1 MPQFCD
7 VALPVPLESVFSY
20 RLDGTAPAVGARVLV
35 PFRKERMVGVVT
47 RLHDSPPAMEIKPVT
62 AVLDDEPALSP
73 ALLEL
78 GEWIARYYIA
88 PLGEVLR
95 AMLPLVAEF
104 RRAHVLR
111 VTDAGREA
119 LYLAATGGSSLRSRK
134 APQEQADELRLLDYL
149 ANREQ
154 VREATLRGI
163 FPGSRAALA
172 SLARKKWI
180 EREDIS
186 ATREAGKFASFAVLN
201 QQAIPVRQTEQQ
213 RAVLE
218 ALRAAGGRAP
228 LEATPAIS

>member
-7 VALPVPLESVFSY
+7 VALPVPLESVFSD
-20 RLDGTAPAVGARVLV
+20 RLVGTGPAGCARGVV

-47 RLHDSPPAMEIKPVT
+47 RLHDSPPAVEIKPVT
-62 AVLDDEPALSP
+62 AVLDEEPALSP

-111 VTDAGREA
+111 ITAGGQQA
-119 LYLAATGGSSLRSRK
+119 LYQAATGGSSLRSRK
-134 APQEQADELRLLDYL
+134 PAEEQADELRLLDYL
-149 ANREQ
+149 ANREE
-154 VREATLRGI
+154 VREATLRSV

-172 SLARKKWI
+172 SLA
-180 EREDIS
+180 
-186 ATREAGKFASFAVLN
+186 SFTSHCCTA
-201 QQAIPVRQTEQQ
+201 
-213 RAVLE
+213 
-218 ALRAAGGRAP
+218 
-228 LEATPAIS
+228 

>member
-47 RLHDSPPAMEIKPVT
+47 RLHDSPPAVEIKPIT
-62 AVLDDEPALSP
+62 AVLDEEPALSP

-104 RRAHVLR
+104 RRAHALR
-111 VTDAGREA
+111 ITSIGQQA
-119 LYLAATGGSSLRSRK
+119 LYQAATGGSSLRSRE
-134 APQEQADELRLLDYL
+134 PADVQGHARRLSSYL
-149 ANREQ
+149 ANRDE
-154 VREATLRGI
+154 VREATLRSL

-172 SLARKKWI
+172 SLARKQW
-180 EREDIS
+180 
-186 ATREAGKFASFAVLN
+186 
-201 QQAIPVRQTEQQ
+201 
-213 RAVLE
+213 
-218 ALRAAGGRAP
+218 
-228 LEATPAIS
+228 

>member
-47 RLHDSPPAMEIKPVT
+47 RLHDSPPAVEIKPVT
-62 AVLDDEPALSP
+62 AVLDEEPALSP

-111 VTDAGREA
+111 ITASGQQA
-119 LYLAATGGSSLRSRK
+119 LYQAATGGSSLRSRK
-134 APQEQADELRLLDYL
+134 PAEEQADELRLLDYL
-149 ANREQ
+149 ANREE
-154 VREATLRGI
+154 VREATLRSL

-180 EREDIS
+180 ERED
-186 ATREAGKFASFAVLN
+186 V
-201 QQAIPVRQTEQQ
+201 
-213 RAVLE
+213 
-218 ALRAAGGRAP
+218 
-228 LEATPAIS
+228 